1 MRHVGRRFAAYI
13 CDMHNVVCIYGIM
26 DIDKGM
32 HVVEAS
38 QWTRHGRLLYDVAK
52 CVTLSLRDERRR
64 PRCHI
69 VVVVV
74 VVIILIMINTIVAV
88 VYNFARN
95 HQCARCLC
103 FQM

>member
-38 QWTRHGRLLYDVAK
+38 
-52 CVTLSLRDERRR
+52 
-64 PRCHI
+64 
-69 VVVVV
+69 
-74 VVIILIMINTIVAV
+74 
-88 VYNFARN
+88 
-95 HQCARCLC
+95 
-103 FQM
+103 